1 MRLIDADKL
10 KAEWEEPDALGGA
23 YTAYHFIASI
33 DAQPTADVRENVHGE
48 WIEIPDEV
56 FASTYKCSVCGCAPL
71 SDGYDADYVLSPYC
85 PNCGAE
91 MRGEQE

>member
-10 KAEWEEPDALGGA
+10 KTEWEEPDALGGA

-48 WIEIPDEV
+48 WVNDKGM
-56 FASTYKCSVCGCAPL
+56 YKCSACGEL
-71 SDGYDADYVLSPYC
+71 WGYWWAIVVPPERMVKELKFC
-85 PNCGAE
+85 PNCGAD
-91 MRGEQE
+91 MRGAE